1 MKSKDILQRLL
12 SEVRA
17 EYEFV
22 VTEMDESDDRLLL
35 GKLQAYGDVI
45 DKIQDFISKTE
56 QN

>member
-1 MKSKDILQRLL
+1 MKSKDILQHLL
-12 SEVRA
+12 SDVRA